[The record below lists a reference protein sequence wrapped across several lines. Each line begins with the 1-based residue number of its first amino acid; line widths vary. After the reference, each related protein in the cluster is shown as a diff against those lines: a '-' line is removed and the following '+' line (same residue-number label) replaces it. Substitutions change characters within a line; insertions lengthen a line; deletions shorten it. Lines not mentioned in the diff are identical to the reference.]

1 MGDTGCPQGTDPRQ
15 APPGPAHL
23 ARSHHSS
30 TPLNQSPP
38 VTGGAQSPSGAT
50 FHLCEMESP
59 AARGRGSD
67 ARSLGRGRLRKGTRG
82 EVLLRECHD
91 VPRAGRRRELGP
103 PRSRA
108 PSPLPC
114 RGMER
119 AVPALQPSR
128 RSWGDAGW
136 VSTRKGQ
143 RWCPAVTGQRQR
155 SVQLGRKMV
164 LSRRDEAAA
173 TPAAPSVWPAEAG
186 WAKMERGGRGGL
198 FEMGTRRHCSPN
210 RPSPAARA
218 PVLAAGSPRG
228 WGSREGQEEKRPS
241 SIHAE
246 EMSASSAP
254 PGHCQSSWL
263 RRGSLGCSSVPA
275 PMALMAAHAGD
286 RLRCRWHRREMAPT
300 R

>member
-38 VTGGAQSPSGAT
+38 VTGGAQSPCGAT

-67 ARSLGRGRLRKGTRG
+67 ARSLGRVRLRKGTRG
-82 EVLLRECHD
+82 EVLLRERRD
-91 VPRAGRRRELGP
+91 VPRARRRRELGP
-103 PRSRA
+103 PQSRA

-114 RGMER
+114 RGMEC
-119 AVPALQPSR
+119 AAAQPAELGRP
-128 RSWGDAGW
+128 GW

-173 TPAAPSVWPAEAG
+173 TPSVWPAEAG
-186 WAKMERGGRGGL
+186 WARMERGGRGGL
-198 FEMGTRRHCSPN
+198 TETGARRHRSPN

-241 SIHAE
+241 SIPAE
-246 EMSASSAP
+246 EMSASPAP
-254 PGHCQSSWL
+254 PGRCQSSWL

-275 PMALMAAHAGD
+275 PTALMAAHAGD
-286 RLRCRWHRREMAPT
+286 RLRCRWHCREMAPT